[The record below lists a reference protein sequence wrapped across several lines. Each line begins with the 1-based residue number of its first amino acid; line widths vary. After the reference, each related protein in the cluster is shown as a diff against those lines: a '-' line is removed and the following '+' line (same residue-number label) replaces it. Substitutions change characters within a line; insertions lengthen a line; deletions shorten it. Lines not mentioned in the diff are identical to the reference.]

1 MIKHIV
7 MWKLKEENK
16 KENAKKIKDMLM
28 NLEGKIKEINKIE
41 VLININESDAAMDV
55 CLVSQFN
62 SLDHLN
68 IYQNHEEHLKVGAF
82 VKEVTIERKVTDSYE

>member
-28 NLEGKIKEINKIE
+28 NLEGKIKEIKKIE

-55 CLVSQFN
+55 CLVSEFN
-62 SLDHLN
+62 SLEHLN
-68 IYQNHEEHLKVGAF
+68 TYQNHEEHLKVRDF
-82 VKEVTIERKVTDSYE
+82 VKEVAIERKVTDSYE